1 MLRAAVGEGQAE
13 LCARSVDG
21 RKVMAQKQ
29 MWMTIVPIRICCFRT
44 INDSHRDVRYLCVLH
59 RYDLGP
65 KSQAVS
71 YLVDYFLL
79 YVN

>member
-13 LCARSVDG
+13 LCARSVDE
-21 RKVMAQKQ
+21 REVMAQKQ
-29 MWMTIVPIRICCFRT
+29 MWMTIVPIRICCYRT
-44 INDSHRDVRYLCVLH
+44 TNDSHRDVRYLCVLN

-65 KSQAVS
+65 LLQAVS
-71 YLVDYFLL
+71 YLVHNFLL